1 MFDTHCDY
9 KNARKINYN
18 RWSDHKQVDEL
29 VSELVAGIESNK
41 KEGYILNMKV
51 LVMDLYHSHLTD
63 PEQYLS
69 YYRDKNHY
77 DFKKRYKAG
86 DRYVVNPHISYDY
99 LIGAVKLLIAE
110 GYISNKLGQNFY
122 AENEGVYGF
131 LPKMRSTPKLV
142 ELWSK
147 YGLTP
152 DMIGQWKK
160 DDEVEV
166 ILLKA
171 KTIKKKVPC
180 IRYKKVDGVVK
191 PVSYTHLTLPTKA

>member
-1 MFDTHCDY
+1 MEEIMFDTHCDY

-86 DRYVVNPHISYDY
+86 DIPKAMVNYYLKVARQLMALEQVVIEVFEDNDNLVFKTYYPERIWLESAYW
-99 LIGAVKLLIAE
+99 GARSRTELH
-110 GYISNKLGQNFY
+110 
-122 AENEGVYGF
+122 
-131 LPKMRSTPKLV
+131 PK
-142 ELWSK
+142 
-147 YGLTP
+147 
-152 DMIGQWKK
+152 
-160 DDEVEV
+160 
-166 ILLKA
+166 
-171 KTIKKKVPC
+171 
-180 IRYKKVDGVVK
+180 
-191 PVSYTHLTLPTKA
+191 HLTDNELDQVKRMCLLPDRQSRDIEILHKALDL